1 MEHLPIIKNPSGD
14 SSLPKKVIDG
24 LINTA
29 IINAAQHRYIDG
41 LITHADK
48 GMGKSSLEPI
58 RAEGSYV
65 GAPTMP
71 ASKSKP
77 VFAPKTKTP
86 AGMIMPVGQ
95 N

>member
-1 MEHLPIIKNPSGD
+1 MEHLPIIQNPSGD

-29 IINAAQHRYIDG
+29 IINAGQHRYIDG
-41 LITHADK
+41 LITNADK
-48 GMGKSSLEPI
+48 GMGRASAEPI

-71 ASKSKP
+71 RGKSKMSYS
-77 VFAPKTKTP
+77 PKTMTP
-86 AGMIMPVGQ
+86 PGMRMPVGQ